1 MLRSE
6 YRKVL
11 AWGAV
16 TGLALPLFAS
26 PAAATPPK
34 DWPALPPSAP
44 TAEAPLAPVTPVTSE
59 APARKVVRE
68 SRALS
73 GRVYEVRPGDTLW
86 AIAERQFGDAT
97 RWPELFEANR
107 SRLANPHQIRP
118 NQKLQLGGVQQASR
132 SGTSRARGDGS
143 YTVRSG
149 DTLGKIAQRQLGKA
163 SDWPVLYAL
172 NRETL
177 GNPHQIYP
185 GQILRMSGARR
196 DTVVVAP
203 RATVKRVSPNLS
215 RKSDDGRLLK
225 GHRRVNGSYYAKGD
239 EGKLIWA
246 DTQEQVHPT
255 DSTLKTQLAPKIREA
270 FKVPEPTP
278 VAPVTSVAP
287 VASVTPAQAPKPV
300 AAKPAAPA
308 PVVSKP
314 AAPAKPAVAAK
325 PAASQAV
332 SSKPA
337 KVLIELPP
345 GAKPT
350 FLPATTQDRMSAG
363 ALSLVVP
370 GAGQLYNGDPLRAG
384 LFMGAGAAG
393 LGAAVYGIANDRQD
407 IGVAASAGLV
417 ALSLWSAT
425 DAYLNAPDRPAR
437 R

>member
-34 DWPALPPSAP
+34 DWPALPPSVPA
-44 TAEAPLAPVTPVTSE
+44 AEAPLAPLTPVTSE
-59 APARKVVRE
+59 APARTVVRE

-73 GRVYEVRPGDTLW
+73 GRIYEVRPGDTLW

-118 NQKLQLGGVQQASR
+118 NQKLQLGSVQQASR
-132 SGTSRARGDGS
+132 SGASRARGDGS

-177 GNPHQIYP
+177 ANPHQIYP
-185 GQILRMSGARR
+185 GQVLRMSGSRR

-225 GHRRVNGSYYAKGD
+225 GHRRVNGSYYAKGN

-278 VAPVTSVAP
+278 VVP
-287 VASVTPAQAPKPV
+287 VASVTPALAPKPV
-300 AAKPAAPA
+300 ASAPVASKPAAPVKPAAPA
-308 PVVSKP
+308 TPKP
-314 AAPAKPAVAAK
+314 AP
-325 PAASQAV
+325 SQAV
-332 SSKPA
+332 ASKPA

-345 GAKPT
+345 GARPT
-350 FLPATTQDRMSAG
+350 FLTTTTPPATTQDRMSAG

-407 IGVAASAGLV
+407 LGVAASAGLI

-425 DAYLNAPDRPAR
+425 DAYLNAPARPAR

>member
-1 MLRSE
+1 MMRSE

-11 AWGAV
+11 TWGAV

-34 DWPALPPSAP
+34 DWPALPPSVPA
-44 TAEAPLAPVTPVTSE
+44 AEAPVAPVTSE
-59 APARKVVRE
+59 APARKLVRE

-86 AIAERQFGDAT
+86 AIAERQFGDPT

-107 SRLANPHQIRP
+107 SRLANPNLIRP
-118 NQKLQLGGVQQASR
+118 NQKLQLGGVQVASR

-163 SDWPVLYAL
+163 SEWPVLYAL

-177 GNPHQIYP
+177 ASPHQIYP
-185 GQILRMSGARR
+185 GQVLRVSGSRR

-203 RATVKRVSPNLS
+203 RAKVKRISPNLS

-239 EGKLIWA
+239 EGKLVWA
-246 DTQEQVHPT
+246 DTQEHVHPT

-270 FKVPEPTP
+270 FKVPEPSP
-278 VAPVTSVAP
+278 VAPAKP
-287 VASVTPAQAPKPV
+287 ALASKPAASKP
-300 AAKPAAPA
+300 AAAKPKPAAPA
-308 PVVSKP
+308 VVSR
-314 AAPAKPAVAAK
+314 
-325 PAASQAV
+325 
-332 SSKPA
+332 PA

-345 GAKPT
+345 AEKPT
-350 FLPATTQDRMSAG
+350 FLAATTQDRMSAG

-407 IGVAASAGLV
+407 IGVAASAGLI

-425 DAYLNAPDRPAR
+425 DAYLNAPARPAR